1 MKVVAIIQARMGSTR
16 LPGKIMKK
24 VLGKPLL
31 EYQIERVKRSRLIN
45 QIVIATTTKDQEQPI
60 IDLCT
65 RLSVDYY
72 RGSEDDVLSR
82 YFEAANYYK
91 GEVIVRL
98 TSDCPL
104 LDPDTIDKII
114 TKYLENPNRYDYVS
128 NTIDRTYPRGFDV
141 EIFSMEAL
149 EQANSEA
156 TNAAEREHVTPYIYH
171 HPNKFKLA
179 NVKHRNDLSSFR
191 LTVDTEADLDL
202 ITRVITDFYRQKK
215 TQFQLEDIIQ
225 LLQENQE
232 WALINAHIEQ
242 KKLIPPKTKQSEL
255 EE

>member
-31 EYQIERVKRSRLIN
+31 EYQIEQVKRSRLIH
-45 QIVIATTTKDQEQPI
+45 QIVIATTTKEHEQPI

-65 RLSVDYY
+65 QLSVDYY

-82 YFEAANYYK
+82 YFETANHYK

-104 LDPDTIDKII
+104 LDPETIDKII
-114 TKYLENPNRYDYVS
+114 SKYLENPNKYDYVS
-128 NTIDRTYPRGFDV
+128 NTLDRTYPRGFDV
-141 EIFSMEAL
+141 EVFSMGAL
-149 EQANSEA
+149 EQAYNEA
-156 TNAAEREHVTPYIYH
+156 ANAAEREHVTPYIYL
-171 HPNKFKLA
+171 HPNKFKAA
-179 NVKHRNDLSSFR
+179 NVKHRNDLSSYR
-191 LTVDTEADLDL
+191 LTVDTEADLDV
-202 ITRVITDFYRQKK
+202 ITLVITDLYSQNK

-225 LLQENQE
+225 LLQKNQE

-242 KKLIPPKTKQSEL
+242 KKVIPPKTKPSEL